1 MTENPLDPK
10 SILKGQTTEDILA
23 RMKTSTPGVTT
34 SSQTQ
39 QMMQA
44 ESFMIGPDDYSTLD
58 EQQAT
63 DNLTKQV
70 AHQFDVLARRGY
82 KYPKQGDVGFI
93 QKHMVKD
100 LRSAGIKDL
109 RQLGYKEADVITE
122 EKLIKKGD
130 KYYRQVMPDNR
141 YSGSTSLQEV
151 DATDIV
157 EESRPLGMGG
167 YETVYKGKIKTG
179 SNRVLIN
186 KETGE
191 QVVQGKYGG
200 VLGYG
205 TDTDDPRKGL
215 RWGNTTSVE
224 GMADYMIAFDEN
236 DQAILFPKYADTATD
251 LTGPMMVA
259 SIAMMG
265 MGIPANIGTSLGLSD
280 KAAVAAGNFLVEG
293 TMSELAGGD
302 FFKGGLSGAIKPYVG
317 EYLDAN
323 LGKSIAESFGF
334 SPDGTFSRIAGKAI
348 SRGAM
353 GGIDALIF
361 GGDIKDAIIKNA
373 IAGGAEGLTVSAF
386 ENLIDPEDISLIT
399 DNTNLSYDDVMGL
412 TSLSVRNGIFSV
424 TQGRDFF
431 DTFKETLLIHGV
443 PTVIGNSIDSK
454 FKARF
459 ADRPESYDLFKNTV
473 LKLSSAYTGATLR
486 GRPLTAEELKN
497 IIVEQPIQQ
506 IFRKKIADPVKQ
518 TIQQQAINPLK
529 EQAENLFKKKKETR
543 KSFFKEGDLK
553 ITSVE
558 DIYSNKRGDE

>member
-23 RMKTSTPGVTT
+23 RMKSSTPRFNT

-39 QMMQA
+39 QMIQA
-44 ESFMIGPDDYSTLD
+44 ESFMIGPDDYSMFD
-58 EQQAT
+58 DQQAT

-70 AHQFDVLARRGY
+70 AHQFDLLGKRGY

-100 LRSAGIKDL
+100 LVGAGIKDL
-109 RQLGYKEADVITE
+109 RQLGYKESDVITE
-122 EKLIKKGD
+122 RTLIKKGD
-130 KYYRQVMPDNR
+130 KYYIKEPTGEFYALAMQYKLKEVNPTDVREIEVSKSIGFGQT
-141 YSGSTSLQEV
+141 STRKVL
-151 DATDIV
+151 
-157 EESRPLGMGG
+157 
-167 YETVYKGKIKTG
+167 KGKVKTG

-236 DQAILFPKYADTATD
+236 DQAILFPKYADTSTD

-259 SIAMMG
+259 SVAMMG
-265 MGIPANIGTSLGLSD
+265 MGIPANIGTSLGLSG

-302 FFKGGLSGAIKPYVG
+302 FFKGGLSGAIKPLVG

-323 LGKSIAESFGF
+323 LGKSIAESFGL

-361 GGDIKDAIIKNA
+361 GGDVKDAIIKNA

-412 TSLSVRNGIFSV
+412 TSLSVRNGVFSV
-424 TQGRDFF
+424 TQGGDFF

-506 IFRKKIADPVKQ
+506 IFRKKVADPVKQ

-529 EQAENLFKKKKETR
+529 EQAENLFKRKKE
-543 KSFFKEGDLK
+543 EEE
-553 ITSVE
+553 V
-558 DIYSNKRGDE
+558 

>member
-23 RMKTSTPGVTT
+23 RMKSSTPRFNT

-39 QMMQA
+39 QMIQA
-44 ESFMIGPDDYSTLD
+44 ESFMIGPDDYSMFD
-58 EQQAT
+58 DQQAT

-70 AHQFDVLARRGY
+70 AHQFDLLGKRGY

-100 LRSAGIKDL
+100 LVGAGIKDL
-109 RQLGYKEADVITE
+109 RQLGYKESDVITE
-122 EKLIKKGD
+122 RTLIKKGD
-130 KYYRQVMPDNR
+130 KYYIKEPTGEFYAQAMQYKLKEVNPTDVREIEVSKSIGFGQT
-141 YSGSTSLQEV
+141 STRKVL
-151 DATDIV
+151 
-157 EESRPLGMGG
+157 
-167 YETVYKGKIKTG
+167 KGKVKTG

-236 DQAILFPKYADTATD
+236 DQAILFPKYADTSTD

-259 SIAMMG
+259 SVAMMG
-265 MGIPANIGTSLGLSD
+265 MGIPANIGTSLGLSG

-302 FFKGGLSGAIKPYVG
+302 FFKGGLSGAIKPLVG

-323 LGKSIAESFGF
+323 LGKSIAESFGL

-361 GGDIKDAIIKNA
+361 GGDVKDAIIKNA

-412 TSLSVRNGIFSV
+412 TSLSVRNGVFSV
-424 TQGRDFF
+424 TQGGDFF

-506 IFRKKIADPVKQ
+506 IFRKKVADPVKQ

-529 EQAENLFKKKKETR
+529 EQAENLFKRKKE
-543 KSFFKEGDLK
+543 EEE
-553 ITSVE
+553 V
-558 DIYSNKRGDE
+558 

>member
-1 MTENPLDPK
+1 MAENRLDPK

-23 RMKTSTPGVTT
+23 RMKSSTPRFNT

-39 QMMQA
+39 QMIQA
-44 ESFMIGPDDYSTLD
+44 ESFMIGPDDYSMFD
-58 EQQAT
+58 DQQAT

-70 AHQFDVLARRGY
+70 AHQFDLLGKRGY

-100 LRSAGIKDL
+100 LVGAGIKDL
-109 RQLGYKEADVITE
+109 RQLGYKESDVITE
-122 EKLIKKGD
+122 RTLIKKGD
-130 KYYRQVMPDNR
+130 KYYIKEPTGEFYAQAMQYKLKEVNPTDVREIEVSKSIGFGQT
-141 YSGSTSLQEV
+141 STRKVL
-151 DATDIV
+151 
-157 EESRPLGMGG
+157 
-167 YETVYKGKIKTG
+167 KGKVKTG

-236 DQAILFPKYADTATD
+236 DQAILFPKYADTSTD

-259 SIAMMG
+259 SVAMMG
-265 MGIPANIGTSLGLSD
+265 MGIPANIGTSLGLSG

-302 FFKGGLSGAIKPYVG
+302 FFKGGLSGAIKPLVG

-323 LGKSIAESFGF
+323 LGKSIAESFGL

-361 GGDIKDAIIKNA
+361 GGDVKDAIIKNA

-412 TSLSVRNGIFSV
+412 TSLSVRNGVFSV
-424 TQGRDFF
+424 TQGGDFF

-506 IFRKKIADPVKQ
+506 IFRKKVADPVKQ

-529 EQAENLFKKKKETR
+529 EQAENLFKRKKE
-543 KSFFKEGDLK
+543 EEE
-553 ITSVE
+553 V
-558 DIYSNKRGDE
+558 

>member
-1 MTENPLDPK
+1 MTTNPLDPK

-23 RMKTSTPGVTT
+23 RMKSSTPRVDT

-39 QMMQA
+39 QMIQA
-44 ESFMIGPDDYSTLD
+44 ESFMIGPDDYSMFD
-58 EQQAT
+58 DQQAT

-70 AHQFDVLARRGY
+70 AHQFDLLGKRGY

-109 RQLGYKEADVITE
+109 RQLGYKEADVIMERT
-122 EKLIKKGD
+122 LIKKGD
-130 KYYRQVMPDNR
+130 KYYINEPTEYYAQAMQ
-141 YSGSTSLQEV
+141 YKLQEV
-151 DATDIV
+151 NPTDVREIEV
-157 EESRPLGMGG
+157 SKPIGFGQTSTRKVL
-167 YETVYKGKIKTG
+167 KGKIKTG

-265 MGIPANIGTSLGLSD
+265 MGIPANIGTSLGLSG

-361 GGDIKDAIIKNA
+361 GGDVKDAIIKNA
-373 IAGGAEGLTVSAF
+373 VAGGAEGLTVSAF

-399 DNTNLSYDDVMGL
+399 DNTNLSYNDVMGL

-424 TQGRDFF
+424 TQGGDFF
-431 DTFKETLLIHGV
+431 DTFKETLLVHGV
-443 PTVIGNSIDSK
+443 PTVVGNSIDSK

-506 IFRKKIADPVKQ
+506 IFRKKVADPVKQ
-518 TIQQQAINPLK
+518 TIQEQAINPLK
-529 EQAENLFKKKKETR
+529 EQAKNLFKRKKE
-543 KSFFKEGDLK
+543 EEEE
-553 ITSVE
+553 V
-558 DIYSNKRGDE
+558 

>member
-23 RMKTSTPGVTT
+23 RMKSSTPRFNT

-39 QMMQA
+39 QMIQA
-44 ESFMIGPDDYSTLD
+44 ESFMIGPDDYSMFD
-58 EQQAT
+58 DQQAT

-70 AHQFDVLARRGY
+70 AHQFDLLGKRGY

-100 LRSAGIKDL
+100 LVGAGIKDL
-109 RQLGYKEADVITE
+109 RQLGYKESDVITE
-122 EKLIKKGD
+122 RTLIKKGD
-130 KYYRQVMPDNR
+130 KYYIKEPTGEFYAQAMQYKLKEVNPTDVREIEVSKSIGFGQT
-141 YSGSTSLQEV
+141 STRKVL
-151 DATDIV
+151 
-157 EESRPLGMGG
+157 
-167 YETVYKGKIKTG
+167 KGKVKTG

-200 VLGYG
+200 VLGDG

-236 DQAILFPKYADTATD
+236 DQAILFPKYADTSTD

-259 SIAMMG
+259 SVAMMG
-265 MGIPANIGTSLGLSD
+265 MGIPANIGTSLGLSG

-302 FFKGGLSGAIKPYVG
+302 FFKGGLSGAIKPLVG

-323 LGKSIAESFGF
+323 LGKSIAESFGL

-361 GGDIKDAIIKNA
+361 GGDVKDAIIKNA

-412 TSLSVRNGIFSV
+412 TSLSVRNGVFSV
-424 TQGRDFF
+424 TQGGDFF

-506 IFRKKIADPVKQ
+506 IFRKKVADPVKQ

-529 EQAENLFKKKKETR
+529 EQAENLFKRKKE
-543 KSFFKEGDLK
+543 EEE
-553 ITSVE
+553 V
-558 DIYSNKRGDE
+558 

>member
-23 RMKTSTPGVTT
+23 RMKSSTPRVNT

-39 QMMQA
+39 QMIQA
-44 ESFMIGPDDYSTLD
+44 ESFMIGPDDYSMFD
-58 EQQAT
+58 DQQAT

-70 AHQFDVLARRGY
+70 AHQFDLLGKRGY

-100 LRSAGIKDL
+100 LVGAGIKDL
-109 RQLGYKEADVITE
+109 RQLGYKESDVITE
-122 EKLIKKGD
+122 LTLIKKGD
-130 KYYRQVMPDNR
+130 KYYRNVKDL
-141 YSGSTSLQEV
+141 SK
-151 DATDIV
+151 
-157 EESRPLGMGG
+157 PLGMGG
-167 YETVYKGKIKTG
+167 YGTKLEEVEATDVRETSVSIPGGAGSLGGSKKVFKGKVKTG

-236 DQAILFPKYADTATD
+236 DQAILFPKYADTSTD

-259 SIAMMG
+259 SVAMMG
-265 MGIPANIGTSLGLSD
+265 MGIPANIGTSLGLSG

-302 FFKGGLSGAIKPYVG
+302 FFKGGLSGAIKPLVG

-323 LGKSIAESFGF
+323 LGKSIAESFGL

-361 GGDIKDAIIKNA
+361 GGDVKDAIIKNA

-412 TSLSVRNGIFSV
+412 TSLSVRNGVFSV
-424 TQGRDFF
+424 TQGGDFF

-518 TIQQQAINPLK
+518 TIQQQAIDPLK
-529 EQAENLFKKKKETR
+529 EQAENLFKRKKE
-543 KSFFKEGDLK
+543 EEE
-553 ITSVE
+553 V
-558 DIYSNKRGDE
+558 

>member
-23 RMKTSTPGVTT
+23 RMKSSTPRFNT

-39 QMMQA
+39 QMIQA
-44 ESFMIGPDDYSTLD
+44 ESFMIGPDDYSMFD
-58 EQQAT
+58 DQQAT

-70 AHQFDVLARRGY
+70 AHQFDLLGKRGY

-100 LRSAGIKDL
+100 LVGAGIKDL
-109 RQLGYKEADVITE
+109 RQLGYKESDVITE
-122 EKLIKKGD
+122 RTLIKKGD
-130 KYYRQVMPDNR
+130 KYYIKEPTGEFYAQAMQYKLKEVNPTDVREIEVSKSIGFGQT
-141 YSGSTSLQEV
+141 STRKVL
-151 DATDIV
+151 
-157 EESRPLGMGG
+157 
-167 YETVYKGKIKTG
+167 KGKVKTG

-236 DQAILFPKYADTATD
+236 DQAILFPKYADTSTD

-259 SIAMMG
+259 SVAMMG
-265 MGIPANIGTSLGLSD
+265 MGIPANIGTSLGLSG

-302 FFKGGLSGAIKPYVG
+302 FFKGGLSGAIKPLVG

-323 LGKSIAESFGF
+323 LGKSIAESFGL

-361 GGDIKDAIIKNA
+361 GGDVKDAIIKNA

-412 TSLSVRNGIFSV
+412 TSLSVRNGVFSV
-424 TQGRDFF
+424 TQGGDFF

-506 IFRKKIADPVKQ
+506 IFRKKVADPVKQ

-529 EQAENLFKKKKETR
+529 DQAENLFKRKKE
-543 KSFFKEGDLK
+543 EEE
-553 ITSVE
+553 V
-558 DIYSNKRGDE
+558 

>member
-1 MTENPLDPK
+1 MTTNPLDPK

-23 RMKTSTPGVTT
+23 RMKTSTPGVNT

-44 ESFMIGPDDYSTLD
+44 ESFMIGPDDYSMFD
-58 EQQAT
+58 DQQAT

-130 KYYRQVMPDNR
+130 KYYRTVKDLNK
-141 YSGSTSLQEV
+141 
-151 DATDIV
+151 
-157 EESRPLGMGG
+157 PLGMGG
-167 YETVYKGKIKTG
+167 YGTKLVEVEATDIQETEVSKQQALGQTSTEKVITGKVKTG
-179 SNRVLIN
+179 SNRLLIN

-251 LTGPMMVA
+251 LTGPMMIA
-259 SIAMMG
+259 SIAMMS
-265 MGIPANIGTSLGLSD
+265 MGVPANIGASLGLSG

-373 IAGGAEGLTVSAF
+373 VAGGAEGLTVSAF

-424 TQGRDFF
+424 TQGGDFF

-443 PTVIGNSIDSK
+443 PTVVGNSIDSK

-486 GRPLTAEELKN
+486 GRALTAEELKN

-518 TIQQQAINPLK
+518 TIQQQAIDPLK
-529 EQAENLFKKKKETR
+529 EQAENLFKRKKE
-543 KSFFKEGDLK
+543 EEE
-553 ITSVE
+553 V
-558 DIYSNKRGDE
+558 

>member
-23 RMKTSTPGVTT
+23 RMKSSTPRFNT

-39 QMMQA
+39 QMIQA
-44 ESFMIGPDDYSTLD
+44 ESFMIGPDDYSMFD
-58 EQQAT
+58 DQQAT

-70 AHQFDVLARRGY
+70 AHQFDLLGKRGY

-100 LRSAGIKDL
+100 LVGAGIKDL
-109 RQLGYKEADVITE
+109 RQLGYKESDVITE
-122 EKLIKKGD
+122 RTLIKKGD
-130 KYYRQVMPDNR
+130 KYYIKEPTGEFYAQAMQYKLKEVNPTDVREIEVSKSIGFGQT
-141 YSGSTSLQEV
+141 STRKVL
-151 DATDIV
+151 
-157 EESRPLGMGG
+157 
-167 YETVYKGKIKTG
+167 KGKVKTG

-236 DQAILFPKYADTATD
+236 DQAILFPKYADTSTD

-259 SIAMMG
+259 SVAMMG
-265 MGIPANIGTSLGLSD
+265 MGIPPNIGTSLGLSG

-302 FFKGGLSGAIKPYVG
+302 FFKGGLSGAIKPLVG

-323 LGKSIAESFGF
+323 LGKSIAESFGL

-361 GGDIKDAIIKNA
+361 GGDVKDAIIKNA

-412 TSLSVRNGIFSV
+412 TSLSVRNGVFSV
-424 TQGRDFF
+424 TQGGDFF

-506 IFRKKIADPVKQ
+506 IFRKKVADPVKQ

-529 EQAENLFKKKKETR
+529 EQAENLFKRKKE
-543 KSFFKEGDLK
+543 EEE
-553 ITSVE
+553 V
-558 DIYSNKRGDE
+558 

>member
-23 RMKTSTPGVTT
+23 RMKSSTPRFNT

-39 QMMQA
+39 QMIQA
-44 ESFMIGPDDYSTLD
+44 ESFMIGPDDYSMFD
-58 EQQAT
+58 DQQAT

-70 AHQFDVLARRGY
+70 AHQFDLLGKRGY

-100 LRSAGIKDL
+100 LVGAGIKDL
-109 RQLGYKEADVITE
+109 RQLGYKESDVITE
-122 EKLIKKGD
+122 RTLIKKGD
-130 KYYRQVMPDNR
+130 KYYIKEPTGEFYAQAMQYKLKEVNPTDVREIEVSKSIGFGQT
-141 YSGSTSLQEV
+141 STRKVL
-151 DATDIV
+151 
-157 EESRPLGMGG
+157 
-167 YETVYKGKIKTG
+167 KGKVKTG

-205 TDTDDPRKGL
+205 TDTDDPRTGL

-236 DQAILFPKYADTATD
+236 DQAILFPKYADTSTD

-259 SIAMMG
+259 SVAMMG
-265 MGIPANIGTSLGLSD
+265 MGIPANIGTSLGLSG

-302 FFKGGLSGAIKPYVG
+302 FFKGGLSGAIKPLVG

-323 LGKSIAESFGF
+323 LGKSIAESFGLY
-334 SPDGTFSRIAGKAI
+334 PDGTFSRIAGKAI

-361 GGDIKDAIIKNA
+361 GGDVKDAIIKNA

-412 TSLSVRNGIFSV
+412 TSLSVRNGVFSV
-424 TQGRDFF
+424 TQGGDFF

-506 IFRKKIADPVKQ
+506 IFRKKVADPVKQ

-529 EQAENLFKKKKETR
+529 EQAENLFKRKKE
-543 KSFFKEGDLK
+543 EEE
-553 ITSVE
+553 V
-558 DIYSNKRGDE
+558 

>member
-23 RMKTSTPGVTT
+23 RMKSSTPRFNT

-39 QMMQA
+39 QMIQA
-44 ESFMIGPDDYSTLD
+44 ESFMIGPDDYSMFD
-58 EQQAT
+58 DQQAT

-70 AHQFDVLARRGY
+70 AHQFDLLGKRGY

-100 LRSAGIKDL
+100 LVGAGIKDL
-109 RQLGYKEADVITE
+109 RQLGYKESDVITE
-122 EKLIKKGD
+122 RTLIKKGD
-130 KYYRQVMPDNR
+130 KYYIKEPTGEFYAQAMQYKLKEVNPTDVREIEVSKSIGFGQT
-141 YSGSTSLQEV
+141 STRKVL
-151 DATDIV
+151 
-157 EESRPLGMGG
+157 
-167 YETVYKGKIKTG
+167 KGKVKTG

-236 DQAILFPKYADTATD
+236 DQAILFPKYADTSTY

-259 SIAMMG
+259 SVAMMG
-265 MGIPANIGTSLGLSD
+265 MGIPANIGTSLGLSG

-302 FFKGGLSGAIKPYVG
+302 FFKGGLSGAIKPLVG

-323 LGKSIAESFGF
+323 LGKSIAESFGL

-361 GGDIKDAIIKNA
+361 GGDVKDAIIKNA

-412 TSLSVRNGIFSV
+412 TSLSVRNGVFSV
-424 TQGRDFF
+424 TQGGDFF

-506 IFRKKIADPVKQ
+506 IFRKKVADPVKQ

-529 EQAENLFKKKKETR
+529 EQAENLFKRKKE
-543 KSFFKEGDLK
+543 EEE
-553 ITSVE
+553 V
-558 DIYSNKRGDE
+558 

>member
-23 RMKTSTPGVTT
+23 RMKSSTPRFNT

-39 QMMQA
+39 QMIQA
-44 ESFMIGPDDYSTLD
+44 ESFMIGPDDYSMFD
-58 EQQAT
+58 DQQAT

-70 AHQFDVLARRGY
+70 AHQFDLLGKRGY

-100 LRSAGIKDL
+100 LVGAGIKDL
-109 RQLGYKEADVITE
+109 RQLGYKESDVITE
-122 EKLIKKGD
+122 RTLIKKGD
-130 KYYRQVMPDNR
+130 KYYIKEPTGEFYAQAMQYKLKEVNPTDVREIEVSKSIGFGQT
-141 YSGSTSLQEV
+141 STRKVL
-151 DATDIV
+151 
-157 EESRPLGMGG
+157 
-167 YETVYKGKIKTG
+167 KGKVKTG

-236 DQAILFPKYADTATD
+236 DQAILFPKYADTSTD

-259 SIAMMG
+259 SIAMMS
-265 MGIPANIGTSLGLSD
+265 MGVPANIGTSLGLSG

-302 FFKGGLSGAIKPYVG
+302 FFKGGLSGAIKPLVG

-323 LGKSIAESFGF
+323 LGKSIAESFGL

-361 GGDIKDAIIKNA
+361 GGDVKDAIIKNA

-412 TSLSVRNGIFSV
+412 TSLSVRNGVFSV
-424 TQGRDFF
+424 TQGGDFF

-506 IFRKKIADPVKQ
+506 IFRKKVADPVKQ

-529 EQAENLFKKKKETR
+529 EQAENLFKRKKE
-543 KSFFKEGDLK
+543 EEE
-553 ITSVE
+553 V
-558 DIYSNKRGDE
+558 

>member
-23 RMKTSTPGVTT
+23 RMKSSTPRFNT

-39 QMMQA
+39 QMIQA
-44 ESFMIGPDDYSTLD
+44 ESFMIGPDDYSMFD
-58 EQQAT
+58 DQQAT

-70 AHQFDVLARRGY
+70 AHQFDLLGKRGY

-100 LRSAGIKDL
+100 LVGAGIKDL
-109 RQLGYKEADVITE
+109 RQLGYKESDVITE
-122 EKLIKKGD
+122 RTLIKKGD
-130 KYYRQVMPDNR
+130 KYYIKDPTGEFYAQAMQYKLKEVNPTDVREIEVSKSIGFGQT
-141 YSGSTSLQEV
+141 STRKVL
-151 DATDIV
+151 
-157 EESRPLGMGG
+157 
-167 YETVYKGKIKTG
+167 KGKVKTG

-236 DQAILFPKYADTATD
+236 DQAILFPKYADTSTD

-259 SIAMMG
+259 SVAMMG
-265 MGIPANIGTSLGLSD
+265 MGIPANIGTSLGLSG

-302 FFKGGLSGAIKPYVG
+302 FFKGGLSGAIKPLVG

-323 LGKSIAESFGF
+323 LGKSIAESFGL

-361 GGDIKDAIIKNA
+361 GGDVKDAIIKNA

-412 TSLSVRNGIFSV
+412 TSLSVRNGVFSV
-424 TQGRDFF
+424 TQGGDFF

-506 IFRKKIADPVKQ
+506 IFRKKVADPVKQ

-529 EQAENLFKKKKETR
+529 EQAENLFKRKKE
-543 KSFFKEGDLK
+543 EEE
-553 ITSVE
+553 V
-558 DIYSNKRGDE
+558 